1 MILSLIIINSHSLSL
16 LFENGCILKDFPF
29 PSIIKEAGWIFD
41 ICIIES
47 SFIFVLI
54 LQTYNS
60 LCFRKRVEFDIRH
73 KQ

>member
-16 LFENGCILKDFPF
+16 LFENGCILKDFP
-29 PSIIKEAGWIFD
+29 SIIKEAVWIFD